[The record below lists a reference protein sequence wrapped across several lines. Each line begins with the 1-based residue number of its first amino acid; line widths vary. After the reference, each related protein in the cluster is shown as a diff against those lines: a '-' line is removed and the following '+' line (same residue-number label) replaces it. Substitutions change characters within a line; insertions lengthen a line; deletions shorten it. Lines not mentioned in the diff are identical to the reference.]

1 MTIPASAATPGNLA
15 KILLSARRWVILAM
29 LLSLHA
35 ALMAPTGS
43 NFERIWLLV
52 HFGLFLMWQPL
63 ISAERELNVIAV
75 GLLLGI
81 TAVGPYSLEGWM
93 LVAGG
98 ALLIGIMGGKVF
110 TKQAPHPSRLSL
122 VAGVFLFAALLT
134 WTGPGSLLKV
144 ASLP

>member
-1 MTIPASAATPGNLA
+1 MKTTASAATPGNLA
-15 KILLSARRWVILAM
+15 RILLSARRWVILAM

-52 HFGLFLMWQPL
+52 HFGLFLMWQPF

-81 TAVGPYSLEGWM
+81 TAVVAYSLEGWM
-93 LVAGG
+93 LGAWG
-98 ALLIGIMGGKVF
+98 ALLIRIMRGKVITRQGAQPTRF
-110 TKQAPHPSRLSL
+110 SL
-122 VAGVFLFAALLT
+122 VAVFFLFAGLL
-134 WTGPGSLLKV
+134 
-144 ASLP
+144 